1 MTDIDIYFGIYFC
14 IGLVLA
20 FVFWKTDYEVVY
32 LESKRTGEVEEG
44 MVGILIIAL
53 ILLWPVKLTRRLYR
67 NYYK

>member
-1 MTDIDIYFGIYFC
+1 MTDIFFATYIC

-20 FVFWKTDYEVVY
+20 FIFWKTDYEVVY
-32 LESKRTGEVEEG
+32 LESKRTGDVEEG

-53 ILLWPVKLTRRLYR
+53 IFLWPVKLIRRLYR